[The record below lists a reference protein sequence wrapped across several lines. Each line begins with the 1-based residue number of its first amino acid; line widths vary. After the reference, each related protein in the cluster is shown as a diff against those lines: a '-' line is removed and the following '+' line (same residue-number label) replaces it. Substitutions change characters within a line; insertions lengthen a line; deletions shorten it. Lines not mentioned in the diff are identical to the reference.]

1 MTRRHGTAVRRQRRA
16 FTIVEILL
24 AVVLLGI
31 VGIGMT
37 RLLSSQMR
45 FFQRAT
51 GARDARAVSR
61 NVVNLMRNELR
72 MIEPR
77 GITAATT
84 TSITVRV
91 PYHMGVYCQ
100 ANTAMFIPID
110 SLIMA
115 TSQFAGYA
123 YRDTALTAT
132 YTYVASG
139 TAPTNGTAANCTGAP
154 VNFTGIPG
162 GYYRDLQPALPA
174 LAAGAPIFMYQTV
187 TYSLAAST
195 LVPGRT
201 ALWRNVTGGANE
213 EIAVP
218 FDANSVFRF
227 YASGATA
234 SQAAVPATLSD
245 ITGLELVLTGES
257 ERNSP
262 GTGTP
267 ESSDVRVSIFFR
279 NAVN

>member
-1 MTRRHGTAVRRQRRA
+1 MTHPRGTASGRPRRA
-16 FTIVEILL
+16 FTLVEILL

-61 NVVNLMRNELR
+61 NVVNLMRGELR

-91 PYHMGVYCQ
+91 PYQMGIYCS
-100 ANTAMFIPID
+100 ASTATFVPLD
-110 SLIMA
+110 SLIRA
-115 TSQFAGYA
+115 TASFAGYA
-123 YRDTALTAT
+123 YRDTALNAT

-139 TAPTNGTAANCTGAP
+139 TAPAAGTATDCTGTPGITP
-154 VNFTGIPG
+154 VPDG
-162 GYYRDLQPALPA
+162 DLYLLSPAFGS
-174 LAAGAPIFMYQTV
+174 LAAGAPVFLFQTI

-201 ALWRNVTGGANE
+201 ALWRQVAGGPNE

-218 FDANSVFRF
+218 FDATSVFRF
-227 YASGATA
+227 YASGATT
-234 SQAAVPATLSD
+234 SQAAVPGTLSD